1 MSSYCIYETT
11 AKRLQL
17 PLKTI
22 EGLNCCGM
30 WARTGQLI
38 GALRWRRAYEREK
51 RLLNAAS
58 KASKPLSITLGAPY
72 AAEGTHSQ
80 FASHTLRL
88 FAVHMNTPEFGAGW

>member
-1 MSSYCIYETT
+1 MSSQAIYETT

-22 EGLNCCGM
+22 GLNCCGM

-51 RLLNAAS
+51 RLLNATS

-88 FAVHMNTPEFGAGW
+88 FAVHMNATEFGPEW